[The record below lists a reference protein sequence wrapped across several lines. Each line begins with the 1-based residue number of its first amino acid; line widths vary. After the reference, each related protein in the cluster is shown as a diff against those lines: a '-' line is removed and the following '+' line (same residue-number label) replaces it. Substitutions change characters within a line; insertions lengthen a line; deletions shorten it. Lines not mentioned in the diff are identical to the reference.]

1 MATRKPVASWIY
13 QLHVELE
20 DVVPPVWRQIIVP
33 GTMKLPDLH
42 NLLQLVMGWT
52 DSHLHSFEIG
62 KKTYTNAH
70 EDLDELRM
78 LPEAK
83 EVLGDLLGTTIQHFV
98 YEYDFG
104 DSWRHRITVESV
116 SPPHPDRDYPLCV
129 AGMGAAPPE
138 DVGGAPGY
146 EEFLEA
152 IENPAHSEHE
162 SMLTWVGGAF
172 DPEGFD
178 LNTINRTLRIGPHP
192 ADREA

>member
-1 MATRKPVASWIY
+1 
-13 QLHVELE
+13 
-20 DVVPPVWRQIIVP
+20 
-33 GTMKLPDLH
+33 
-42 NLLQLVMGWT
+42 MGWT

-104 DSWRHRITVESV
+104 DS
-116 SPPHPDRDYPLCV
+116 
-129 AGMGAAPPE
+129 
-138 DVGGAPGY
+138 
-146 EEFLEA
+146 EA

-192 ADREA
+192 AYVRKPRR

>member
-104 DSWRHRITVESV
+104 DS
-116 SPPHPDRDYPLCV
+116 
-129 AGMGAAPPE
+129 
-138 DVGGAPGY
+138 
-146 EEFLEA
+146 EA